1 MKRLE
6 NPGAVLAG
14 FFGSYTPEQ
23 ARAILWDM
31 YCHAHCSADEDLGEF
46 GRKEL
51 LAGYEALGRLID
63 AAYGVYCEK
72 TRI

>member
-6 NPGAVLAG
+6 NPEAVLAG
-14 FFGSYTPEQ
+14 FFGSYTLEH

-31 YCHAHCSADEDLGEF
+31 YCHTHCASDEDLGAF

-51 LAGYEALGRLID
+51 LAGYEALVLLLD
-63 AAYGVYCEK
+63 AAYGLYCAK
-72 TRI
+72 TMT